1 MSNRGGTVTLDA
13 EEYLK
18 LLDEMTNLEKR
29 LRNLGKEGYNVGGM
43 TTKPKSPA
51 IREKKDEEAMVVNLD
66 ISNIQWMR
74 SNRAGGGPATP
85 EDGWAWAFAYTKDGG
100 IRPET
105 AQLVMALERYG
116 RVRVGA
122 NVIELSSRE
131 KTLLSRKTV

>member
-1 MSNRGGTVTLDA
+1 MKNKGGTSKIDCDEVIEIIDDIRRSLDS
-13 EEYLK
+13 
-18 LLDEMTNLEKR
+18 
-29 LRNLGKEGYNVGGM
+29 LGRIIADGM
-43 TTKPKSPA
+43 TSEPTSSSE
-51 IREKKDEEAMVVNLD
+51 EKEEKEAMVLDNLD
-66 ISNIQWMR
+66 ISGIEWTR

-122 NVIELSSRE
+122 NVIELSGRDD
-131 KTLLSRKTV
+131 TLLSRKKV